1 MSSSELASSLTVCG
15 SKSSS
20 SSTTTSTY
28 RGLPFG
34 REDVLPFVAGPILF
48 AILALGEELAVAFAS
63 SDTFLSGMTLAL
75 VGVERV
81 GFDLPL
87 EAKYADA
94 VVTSP
99 TGDVAFLC

>member
-1 MSSSELASSLTVCG
+1 MN
-15 SKSSS
+15 
-20 SSTTTSTY
+20 
-28 RGLPFG
+28 
-34 REDVLPFVAGPILF
+34 
-48 AILALGEELAVAFAS
+48 
-63 SDTFLSGMTLAL
+63 LAL